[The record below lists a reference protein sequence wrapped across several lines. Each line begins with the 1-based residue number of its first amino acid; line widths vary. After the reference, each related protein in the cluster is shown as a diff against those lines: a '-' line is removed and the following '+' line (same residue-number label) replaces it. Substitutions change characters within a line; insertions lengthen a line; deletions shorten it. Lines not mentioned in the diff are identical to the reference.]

1 LGWLSLKDLGRIGA
15 YEVCKELVVIVDILF
30 VIAALLCEEEK
41 VASSRGRLDEILP
54 GSGGEGEF

>member
-1 LGWLSLKDLGRIGA
+1 MKDLGRIGA

-30 VIAALLCEEEK
+30 VIAALLCEEQK

-54 GSGGEGEF
+54 GLGGEGEF